1 MLRIVF
7 VFLLLLLLS
16 APAGAEEE
24 APSKSPPPVE
34 ERLKALER
42 RLDQLEKGEE
52 VRPPTEYVC
61 PDGTVYDAPH
71 GCREGGPALEQVS
84 FRKLKFSRRESLAEK
99 IAGELEQSQRL
110 KLGGS
115 ARGILQGV
123 LGTDDRDQLF
133 ATGAVDLYFF
143 TAPLPKSA
151 LLIDLES
158 LGGRGP
164 DQAVG
169 SLSRLN
175 READALTVTDD
186 LKVREAWLLQ
196 QFWDDRLYL
205 VGGKIDLTN
214 YFDQNGVA
222 NDETTAFLN
231 GALVNNPLL
240 AQPINGPGGAVLFN
254 PKGDLGGRLGMQSS
268 DGSSRHFAE
277 KVYAIAEIDYHA
289 HPMQT
294 LTGNYRLWGQT
305 SRVPSDLSRER
316 WGVGISIDQ
325 KVQARTALFARY
337 AVGRTEGEN
346 DHSTAG
352 SAGFAVYAPFLDRAR
367 DHTGIGFG
375 YINTAAGT
383 EKVVEGYY
391 HLFVTYQFSLIA
403 NVQWLIEGPNR
414 TTGGENDH
422 LVIPGIR
429 GTANF

>member
-1 MLRIVF
+1 MRILF
-7 VFLLLLLLS
+7 VFLLLLPLS
-16 APAGAEEE
+16 LPAGAEEGGPPDS
-24 APSKSPPPVE
+24 PSSVE
-34 ERLKALER
+34 ERLRALEK
-42 RLDQLEKGEE
+42 RLDGLEKAE
-52 VRPPTEYVC
+52 VIQPPTEYVC

-71 GCREGGPALEQVS
+71 GCRGGGLALERVS

-99 IAGELEQSQRL
+99 IASELDQAQRL

-123 LGTDDRDQLF
+123 IGTDDRDQLF

-143 TAPLPKSA
+143 TAPLPKST

-158 LGGRGP
+158 VGGRGP
-164 DQAVG
+164 DEAAG

-175 READALTVTDD
+175 RDADTLTVTDD

-205 VGGKIDLTN
+205 VGGKIDLAN

-231 GALVNNPLL
+231 RALVNNPLL
-240 AQPINGPGGAVLFN
+240 AQPVNGPGAAVLFN
-254 PKGDLGGRLGMQSS
+254 PKGNLGGRLGVQSS
-268 DGSSRHFAE
+268 DGSGSHMAQ

-294 LTGNYRLWGQT
+294 LTGNYRLWGRS
-305 SRVPSDLSRER
+305 SRAPNDLSREG
-316 WGVGISIDQ
+316 WGAGFSIDQ
-325 KVQARTALFARY
+325 KVLPQAAFFARY

-346 DHSTAG
+346 DHSIAG
-352 SAGFAVYAPFLDRAR
+352 SAGFALYAPFRDRAR
-367 DHTGIGFG
+367 DHAGVGFS
-375 YINTAAGT
+375 YLNTAAGT
-383 EKVVEGYY
+383 EKLIEGYY
-391 HLFVTYQFSLIA
+391 HLFITYQFSLIA

-429 GTANF
+429 GTVNF